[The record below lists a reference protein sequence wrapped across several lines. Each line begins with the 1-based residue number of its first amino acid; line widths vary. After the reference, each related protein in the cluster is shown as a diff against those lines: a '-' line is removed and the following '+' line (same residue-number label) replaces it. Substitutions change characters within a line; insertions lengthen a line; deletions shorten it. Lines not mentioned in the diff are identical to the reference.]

1 MYDESYKS
9 DEENRRYSKIHIL
22 TEVGAA
28 GEFTWRDHRL
38 FADWLIRRTEP
49 ETVVDLGVDYGYST
63 FCFALPE
70 IGHVY
75 GIDSFEGDEHAGVKE
90 TYDFVLKK
98 KDELELDN
106 ITFIKGYFDDV
117 VKTWEKP
124 IDILHID
131 GLHTYEAAKNDFE
144 KWSPLLKENGVI
156 LMHDTMVERFGVK
169 DFFGEIDL
177 PKTNFKHC
185 NGLGVISKNS
195 NLINEINKNFEEFI
209 Q

>member
-1 MYDESYKS
+1 M
-9 DEENRRYSKIHIL
+9 
-22 TEVGAA
+22 
-28 GEFTWRDHRL
+28 
-38 FADWLIRRTEP
+38 
-49 ETVVDLGVDYGYST
+49 
-63 FCFALPE
+63 
-70 IGHVY
+70 
-75 GIDSFEGDEHAGVKE
+75 
-90 TYDFVLKK
+90 
-98 KDELELDN
+98 ELDN

-169 DFFGEIDL
+169 DFFEEIDL

-185 NGLGVISKNS
+185 NGLGVISKNAH
-195 NLINEINKNFEEFI
+195 LINEINKNFEEFI

>member
-1 MYDESYKS
+1 MDTLLSVS
-9 DEENRRYSKIHIL
+9 
-22 TEVGAA
+22 
-28 GEFTWRDHRL
+28 
-38 FADWLIRRTEP
+38 
-49 ETVVDLGVDYGYST
+49 
-63 FCFALPE
+63 LPE

-131 GLHTYEAAKNDFE
+131 GLHTYK
-144 KWSPLLKENGVI
+144 
-156 LMHDTMVERFGVK
+156 
-169 DFFGEIDL
+169 
-177 PKTNFKHC
+177 
-185 NGLGVISKNS
+185 
-195 NLINEINKNFEEFI
+195 